1 MEAGHSPNCAPRMV
15 AWLMLALRSRSSL
28 LSSLVAFGSLLCA
41 PSLLAGCGGNASA
54 NVVKVPIADGTRRPV
69 VPTGPDAPQVQ
80 KERPAQVAAWLH
92 VGNALGWMT
101 LLGMNQQ
108 KAPGEDTMKAALEV
122 LAAFDL
128 TRAADVAM
136 SMDKGEEVE
145 VAASLPIHD
154 RERFLDLVREKVTI
168 EERKSRYYL
177 KMKGS
182 DDGSA
187 ASGKDRPKAGS
198 KKKSKEFFEKEIVC
212 EFTTAPA
219 QAICGTERGVSEYG
233 PWLRSSPA
241 PARGNVSLELYAAP
255 VRELAL
261 GWLRKEDQTDDGGPK
276 DPNAPQDPDAA
287 EAARKSREDKAKW
300 NEGAAMFVND
310 LEQISLTAE
319 IRGKELESSLSTQ
332 FRSLESPWLKTMFV
346 PVAAKGQPE
355 LLSRLSQQA
364 SAALYS
370 QGGGPLSELLSTMDL
385 WDNLPDADRAQAK
398 ATSQEIQKLL
408 GKPFGAAYGVELD
421 RVRASLATFR
431 KAKDPEKAQKA
442 LAEAIDGYGAFAF
455 ETDVASMQKLMREA
469 SRLNDVE
476 RQRKAASTGVASSS
490 SKLTFRMAS
499 PALGLPAGSFFADET
514 KTVEEDVKAPKGTTT
529 TKKKKKKTTTK
540 AETLCVGD
548 GQFTYTIIGLD
559 DERAFV
565 AVAKDLLARKTESLV
580 ADPFFQRPG
589 LLLGGQ
595 ITSLVGAF
603 GVHEMAL
610 KMTPKMSEEER
621 VKLADDLDKDL
632 AGAKLVIPFALTAD
646 KRGAG
651 GVLAF
656 NVKGDSA
663 AFIGVGEHMAES
675 LAGLFMLPLL
685 MSMTHVTP

>member
-1 MEAGHSPNCAPRMV
+1 
-15 AWLMLALRSRSSL
+15 
-28 LSSLVAFGSLLCA
+28 
-41 PSLLAGCGGNASA
+41 
-54 NVVKVPIADGTRRPV
+54 
-69 VPTGPDAPQVQ
+69 
-80 KERPAQVAAWLH
+80 
-92 VGNALGWMT
+92 
-101 LLGMNQQ
+101 LGMNQQ
-108 KAPGEDTMKAALEV
+108 KAPGEDTMKVALEV

-128 TRAADVAM
+128 TRAADVALSLDKEEDVELAV
-136 SMDKGEEVE
+136 SM
-145 VAASLPIHD
+145 PIHD

-182 DDGSA
+182 DDSSP
-187 ASGKDRPKAGS
+187 ASGKDKPKAAS
-198 KKKSKEFFEKEIVC
+198 KKKSKEFFDKEIVC

-233 PWLRSSPA
+233 PWLRSSPV
-241 PARGNVSLELYAAP
+241 PPRGNVSLELYAGP

-261 GWLRKEDQTDDGGPK
+261 GWLRKDDGSDDGGMK

-319 IRGKELESSLSTQ
+319 IRGKELEFSLSTQ
-332 FRSLESPWLKTMFV
+332 FRSLESPWLKAMFV
-346 PVAAKGQPE
+346 PVAATGQPE
-355 LLSRLSQQA
+355 LLSRMSQQA

-370 QGGGPLSELLSTMDL
+370 QGGGPLPQLLTTMDL
-385 WDNLPDADRAQAK
+385 WDNLPEADRPRAK
-398 ATSQEIQKLL
+398 AASQEIQKLL
-408 GKPFGAAYGVELD
+408 SKPYAASYGVEID

-442 LAEAIDGYGAFAF
+442 LAEAIDAYGAFAF
-455 ETDVASMQKLMREA
+455 ETDVASMQKLMREM

-476 RQRKAASTGVASSS
+476 RQRKAAGTGVAAAG
-490 SKLTFRMAS
+490 SKLSFRMAS
-499 PALGLPAGSFFADET
+499 PALGLPAGSFFVDET
-514 KTVEEDVKAPKGTTT
+514 KTVEEEVKGPKGVM
-529 TKKKKKKTTTK
+529 TKKSKTTTK

-548 GQFTYTIIGLD
+548 GRFTYNVIGLD

-565 AVAKDLLARKTESLV
+565 AVAKDLLSRKAESLV
-580 ADPFFQRPG
+580 ADPLFQNPG

-603 GVHEMAL
+603 GLHEIAL
-610 KMTPKMSEEER
+610 KVNPKMSAEER

-632 AGAKLVIPFALTAD
+632 AGAKLAIPFALTAH
-646 KRGAG
+646 KRGEG
-651 GVLAF
+651 GALAF
-656 NVKGDSA
+656 TVRGDSA

-675 LAGLFMLPLL
+675 LGGLFMLPLL
-685 MSMTHVTP
+685 TSMMHVAP